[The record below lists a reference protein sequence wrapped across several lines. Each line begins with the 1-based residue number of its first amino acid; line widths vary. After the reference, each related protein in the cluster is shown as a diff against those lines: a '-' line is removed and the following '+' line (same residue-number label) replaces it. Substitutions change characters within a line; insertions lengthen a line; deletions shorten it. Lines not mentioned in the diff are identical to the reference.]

1 MKSATLRP
9 SGMSFP
15 WGCRHSACPAAPK
28 NHRGAALALL
38 MFFLQ
43 GLGFSAFHIYWLGFD
58 LFLLSGKIDKA
69 PTQILGRIL

>member
-28 NHRGAALALL
+28 NHK
-38 MFFLQ
+38 MFTP
-43 GLGFSAFHIYWLGFD
+43 GVNGCHPGGEHIPWLGFD
-58 LFLLSGKIDKA
+58 LFLLSGTIDKA